1 MARTRTADER
11 DQLLALIERIVDECP
26 RRQPTSEDERRASRI
41 MEQEFERIGLA
52 TTVEEFRFN
61 DNLYANLVLHFGLA
75 GAATAISPLA
85 PAVACA
91 LHALAGVSYYADSTR
106 KRYLLRR
113 LLGFKKS
120 QNVLGR
126 LPANDEPAL
135 RVIVLGHVDAAF
147 TGLLFDPRLVKVF
160 SGASAPPPFDQLQH
174 GLALATYSQFAL
186 AGMDL
191 LRVFLGP
198 LTWPLRPVEHLL
210 SAPGTI
216 SALLALEAV
225 VRNRIVPGA
234 NDDLT
239 GAVAL
244 GALAARL
251 ATDKPDDVEFLFVAT
266 GCEEAS
272 LGGADALIR
281 QHAAEWSAD
290 RTVFI
295 ALDCLTNG
303 ELRYL
308 APEGEVR
315 RTPVA
320 PWLAE
325 VLAQVAASDLRFSSV
340 TPFEP
345 PVGGSDAAACMAHG
359 YPAVGLTCIDPEL
372 GSPRHYHQLSDTP
385 ENLDLDQL
393 MVSIDFAERL
403 VRAIVRARRPQP
415 SRRSRPRRRS
425 QAKPKTGR

>member
-1 MARTRTADER
+1 MTRVRPNDER
-11 DQLLALIERIVDECP
+11 EQLLALIERIVDECP
-26 RRQPTSEDERRASRI
+26 RRQPTSDDERRASQI
-41 MEQEFERIGLA
+41 MEQEFERVGLQTA
-52 TTVEEFRFN
+52 VEDFRFN
-61 DNLYANLVLHFGLA
+61 SNLYANIALHFGL
-75 GAATAISPLA
+75 GSAATAISPLA
-85 PAVACA
+85 PALACA
-91 LHALAGVSYYADSTR
+91 LHALAGASYYADSTR

-113 LLGFKKS
+113 LLGFKQS

-126 LPANDEPAL
+126 LPASGEPAL

-147 TGLLFDPRLVKVF
+147 TGLLFDPRLVRLF
-160 SGASAPPPFDQLQH
+160 SRASAPAPFDQIQH
-174 GLALATYSQFAL
+174 GMALATYSQFAL
-186 AGMDL
+186 AGIDL
-191 LRVFLGP
+191 LRIFLGP

-210 SAPGTI
+210 NVP
-216 SALLALEAV
+216 ALLSTLLAGEAV

-244 GALAARL
+244 AALATRL
-251 ATDKPDDVEFLFVAT
+251 AADKPDDVELLFVAT

-281 QHAAEWSAD
+281 QHTAEWPAD

-303 ELRYL
+303 ELRFL
-308 APEGEVR
+308 DPEGEVR
-315 RTPVA
+315 RTPTA
-320 PWLAE
+320 PWLVE
-325 VLAQVAASDLRFSSV
+325 ILGQVAASDQRFASV

-345 PVGGSDAAACMAHG
+345 PVGGTDAAACMAHG
-359 YPAVGLTCIDPEL
+359 YPAVGLTCIDPTL

-393 MVSIDFAERL
+393 MVSIDFTEQL
-403 VRAIVRARRPQP
+403 VRAIVRTRRPQP
-415 SRRSRPRRRS
+415 TRRRRS
-425 QAKPKTGR
+425 PQRRRAKKPAAR